1 PAAGSPVRTLAA
13 SGAVSGTMV
22 GYLVLYPRV
31 RVHTLFVILIF
42 IRIIPVPAWLV
53 LGQWFVLQF
62 LYGATLPTTGGGVAF
77 WAHVGGFV
85 TGVALIKLFE
95 KPKLVGAKKRHVKL
109 PRRVIEDEE
118 WW

>member
-31 RVHTLFVILIF
+31 RVHTLFVILVF

-62 LYGATLPTTGGGVAF
+62 LYGATIPTTGGGVAF
-77 WAHVGGFV
+77 WAHVGGFLA
-85 TGVALIKLFE
+85 GVALIKFFE
-95 KPKLVGAKKRHVKL
+95 KPGLVRAKKRHERL
-109 PRRVIEDEE
+109 SRRRIEEEE
-118 WW
+118 W